1 MKLVL
6 LASLLSFG
14 SLGLG
19 PCSSDKKSEP
29 PASAP
34 GSAVAVGAAAAANTD
49 GTAIP
54 STPPIGVAGTAPTAD
69 NQACQILHKEDAE
82 AWVGHTLD
90 ENEGRVMPVGWD
102 CKFKTRK
109 PYASVT
115 LLLYVKDGAR
125 IMEQQKAAKMFGPA
139 PVDMSGIGT
148 SAVRAADNNIV
159 GVVANGKLSWLLL
172 SSNKDK
178 PTAAAAEAIAKVVA
192 GRM

>member
-19 PCSSDKKSEP
+19 PCSSDKKSE
-29 PASAP
+29 SAP
-34 GSAVAVGAAAAANTD
+34 SAPTAVAVGSAAAANTD

-69 NQACQILHKEDAE
+69 NQACQILHKDDAE
-82 AWVGHTLD
+82 AWIGHALD

-102 CKFKTRK
+102 CKFKTRH
-109 PYASVT
+109 PFASVT
-115 LLLYVKDGAR
+115 LLLYKQDGAHV
-125 IMEQQKAAKMFGPA
+125 MEQQKAAKMFGPA
-139 PVDMSGIGT
+139 PVDMPGIGT

>member
-6 LASLLSFG
+6 LASLASLWSFG
-14 SLGLG
+14 
-19 PCSSDKKSEP
+19 CSDKKSEP
-29 PASAP
+29 AP
-34 GSAVAVGAAAAANTD
+34 SPPTAVAVGT
-49 GTAIP
+49 GIP

-82 AWVGHTLD
+82 AWIGHPLD

-125 IMEQQKAAKMFGPA
+125 IMDQQRTAKMFGPA
-139 PVDMSGIGT
+139 PVDMPGIGT
-148 SAVRAADNNIV
+148 SAVRSADNNIV

-172 SSNKDK
+172 SSTTKDK
-178 PTAAAAEAIAKVVA
+178 PTAAAAEALAKAVA